1 MEVILTKDVENLG
14 FEFEVVSVKP
24 GYGRNFLIPQ
34 GLAKLATPQNVEE
47 LNKVLEARKAE
58 EEALVAEA
66 NKIIDAVKGLEI
78 VIPAKVGEGDK
89 LFGSINNADL
99 TDLLN
104 KKGVNVERKHVSILG
119 RNIKRLGTYTAIIKP
134 HRTVETELSFDV
146 VPEA

>member
-34 GLAKLATPQNVEE
+34 GLAKLATPVNVEE
-47 LNKVLEARKAE
+47 LNKVLDARKAE

-89 LFGSINNADL
+89 LFGSINNEDL